1 MSVSYKRTLSTG
13 QLKCPNCGQD
23 VIVADW
29 KGEGNFDTT
38 NLGIGGSFS
47 WKCHWCKAD
56 GYLDFWAPW
65 HELVMMDGDF
75 NEEYTWK
82 WSGSETSSNR
92 KPAARKTSP
101 KRKTASKNTSKTRR

>member
-65 HELVMMDGDF
+65 HELVMMDVHVEVVRLGDVL
-75 NEEYTWK
+75 EQEARRQEDITQAQ
-82 WSGSETSSNR
+82 NR
-92 KPAARKTSP
+92 F
-101 KRKTASKNTSKTRR
+101 